1 MESNFSLP
9 QFFFIGPRL
18 QVMKP
23 MQMTS
28 ARKFVGGKNW
38 DPFSDVNTKEFKGF
52 SENIAMHLPSFPVQG
67 IKNGVV
73 RVLDW
78 INYDFALFSEDA
90 MLLSTGEPQKIGPK

>member
-67 IKNGVV
+67 TNKCNQEIVNEFKNTF
-73 RVLDW
+73 LNS
-78 INYDFALFSEDA
+78 IL
-90 MLLSTGEPQKIGPK
+90 